1 MFRKGMPRNRRAVTF
16 RLARVCLRGK
26 QLKRSHPAN
35 RNSAHR
41 SHPIAPMNSRC
52 VATFYV
58 GSRHMHFSRRSFRPR
73 LLAIQGDSLGA
84 GSASTCT
91 AQWRKAGVEAGVEA
105 GEAVGGTGVAMEDES
120 KVVGEK
126 RAAAGE
132 EVNVLTSTTSRA
144 SVEPREGVA
153 SRARRVVSSAGRASL
168 DNARIAKSTVAHKV
182 TL

>member
-1 MFRKGMPRNRRAVTF
+1 M
-16 RLARVCLRGK
+16 
-26 QLKRSHPAN
+26 
-35 RNSAHR
+35 
-41 SHPIAPMNSRC
+41 
-52 VATFYV
+52 
-58 GSRHMHFSRRSFRPR
+58 
-73 LLAIQGDSLGA
+73 
-84 GSASTCT
+84 
-91 AQWRKAGVEAGVEA
+91 EA

-132 EVNVLTSTTSRA
+132 EVNVLTSTTSTTSRA